1 MSVPLQRNTAG
12 QSRYIFLFDGADMVL
27 TPTIAA
33 GDFQVSI
40 DGGAFNNLATLP
52 AETPAA
58 SGQVEIAFSAAET
71 NGTTI
76 CVRWRDQVGAEW
88 DDGAAT
94 WETSTS
100 TFASLATAIAAVCPC
115 VTAWFAK
122 AVSTV
127 STLVVGDVTII
138 RGDTLILQFEGIG
151 DISTRD
157 NIWFTVKSDKDDLD
171 TSADVQVDE
180 DNGLLYINGV
190 DAQAAGWAAD
200 GTITVTDAVAGDLT
214 VRVEAVQTAKITTCS
229 RNWYDLQV
237 LWLDG
242 TVSTVSKGLARVIGD
257 LTRAT
262 S

>member
-1 MSVPLQRNTAG
+1 MSVPLQRNTAE
-12 QSRYIFLFDGADMVL
+12 QSRFVFLFDGTNIRT

-52 AETPAA
+52 VETPAA

-71 NGTTI
+71 NGVTI
-76 CVRWRDQVGAEW
+76 AVRWIDQVGANW

-122 AVSTV
+122 AVSTL

-157 NIWFTVKSDKDDLD
+157 NIWFTVKSDKDDAD
-171 TSADVQVDE
+171 TAADVQCDE
-180 DNGLLYINGV
+180 DTGLLYING
-190 DAQAAGWAAD
+190 AAAAVP
-200 GTITVTDAVAGDLT
+200 GNATITVTDAVVGDLT
-214 VRVEAVQTAKITTCS
+214 VRIEAIEMAKITTCS

-242 TVSTVSKGLARVIGD
+242 TVSTVAKESPE
-257 LTRAT
+257 
-262 S
+262 